1 MMVTYLQEMKIRELV
16 VEHKDIIKTDSD
28 NLIKMHQSVNGLAT
42 MTASKIEKIS
52 ERMLEIDRAIN
63 NLGHRNT
70 QTTTQMMTLT
80 MLSDSPFRRLRQ
92 CIVEINKKRD
102 ALRST
107 YYKLLKQ
114 QYRIKKWKEKGDEF
128 SLIKAEE
135 AEAEMAASKI
145 YIDGA
150 LKEIAVLQEAYLEI
164 QKNHNIPDDWDEE
177 AAELEEIQPH
187 LRQAIRQSH
196 RDMTLSGT
204 ISQGNAE
211 YLEQYGVHLQVATK
225 VIGDY
230 INECNRMM
238 KEDNQVPN
246 INHYYEFLDNTTKL
260 FSEEY
265 KQVLKHIGLDNLVR
279 QEFLY
284 RSNK

>member
-1 MMVTYLQEMKIRELV
+1 MDSYWKLRKQE
-16 VEHKDIIKTDSD
+16 
-28 NLIKMHQSVNGLAT
+28 
-42 MTASKIEKIS
+42 
-52 ERMLEIDRAIN
+52 
-63 NLGHRNT
+63 
-70 QTTTQMMTLT
+70 
-80 MLSDSPFRRLRQ
+80 
-92 CIVEINKKRD
+92 
-102 ALRST
+102 
-107 YYKLLKQ
+107 
-114 QYRIKKWKEKGDEF
+114 YRIKKWKEKGDEF
-128 SLIKAEE
+128 SLIKVEE
-135 AEAEMAASKI
+135 TEYAMQASKV

-164 QKNHNIPDDWDEE
+164 QKNHNIPDDWDEKD
-177 AAELEEIQPH
+177 AEMDEIQHH

-238 KEDNQVPN
+238 KEDDKVPN

-265 KQVLKHIGLDNLVR
+265 KKVLKHIGLDNLVR

-284 RSNK
+284 RSTQ

>member
-1 MMVTYLQEMKIRELV
+1 MSDIVK
-16 VEHKDIIKTDSD
+16 KDVSD
-28 NLIKMHQSVNGLAT
+28 LMEVHRSVNGLAT
-42 MTASKIEKIS
+42 MTTDKIEKVAD
-52 ERMLEIDRAIN
+52 RMLEINRAIN
-63 NLGHRNT
+63 TLGRKNT
-70 QTTTQMMTLT
+70 QTTIQMMTLT
-80 MLSDSPFRRLRQ
+80 MLTDSPYRRLRQ
-92 CIVEINKKRD
+92 CIIQINEKKD
-102 ALRST
+102 ALMTT
-107 YYKLLKQ
+107 YWNLRKLE
-114 QYRIKKWKEKGDEF
+114 YRIKKWREKGDEF

-135 AEAEMAASKI
+135 AEYGMQVSKI

-150 LKEIAVLQEAYLEI
+150 LKEIATLQEAYLEI

-177 AAELEEIQPH
+177 AAELEEIQHH

-196 RDMTLSGT
+196 RDMTLNGT

-230 INECNRMM
+230 ISECNRMM
-238 KEDNQVPN
+238 KEDDKVPN

-284 RSNK
+284 RSNQ

>member
-1 MMVTYLQEMKIRELV
+1 

-28 NLIKMHQSVNGLAT
+28 NLLKMHQSVNGLAT
-42 MTASKIEKIS
+42 MTTSKIEKIS

-63 NLGHRNT
+63 TLGRKNT
-70 QTTTQMMTLT
+70 QTTIQMMTLT
-80 MLSDSPFRRLRQ
+80 MLSDTPYRRLRQ
-92 CIVEINKKRD
+92 CIIEINKKRD
-102 ALRST
+102 ALRAS
-107 YYKLLKQ
+107 YYRLLKQ

-135 AEAEMAASKI
+135 SEAEMAASKI

-150 LKEIAVLQEAYLEI
+150 LKEIATLQEAYLEI

-177 AAELEEIQPH
+177 DAEMDEIQHH

-238 KEDNQVPN
+238 KEDDKVPN

-265 KQVLKHIGLDNLVR
+265 KKVLTHIGLDNLVR

>member
-1 MMVTYLQEMKIRELV
+1 MSDIVK
-16 VEHKDIIKTDSD
+16 KDVSD
-28 NLIKMHQSVNGLAT
+28 LMEVHRSVNGLAT
-42 MTASKIEKIS
+42 MTADKIEKVAD
-52 ERMLEIDRAIN
+52 RMIEINRAVN
-63 NLGHRNT
+63 TLGRKNT
-70 QTTTQMMTLT
+70 QNTIQMMTLT
-80 MLSDSPFRRLRQ
+80 MLTDTPYRRLRQ
-92 CIVEINKKRD
+92 CIIQIHQKKE
-102 ALRST
+102 ALMDS
-107 YYKLLKQ
+107 YWKLRKQ
-114 QYRIKKWKEKGDEF
+114 EYRIKKWKEKGDEF
-128 SLIKAEE
+128 SLIKVEE
-135 AEAEMAASKI
+135 TEYAMQASKV

-177 AAELEEIQPH
+177 DAEMDEIQHH

-238 KEDNQVPN
+238 KEDDKVPN

-265 KQVLKHIGLDNLVR
+265 KKVLKHIGLDNLVR

-284 RSNK
+284 RSTQ